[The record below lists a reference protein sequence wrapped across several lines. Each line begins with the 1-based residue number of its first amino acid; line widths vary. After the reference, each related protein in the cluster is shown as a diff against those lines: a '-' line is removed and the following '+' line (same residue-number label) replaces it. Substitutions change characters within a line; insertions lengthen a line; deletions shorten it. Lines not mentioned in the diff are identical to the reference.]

1 MLRHWKKADKWDDA
15 PHALKRGCVWRIK
28 IYRQI
33 FLMLGQHYWKLVQVL
48 DYHCII
54 PLLEDWPF
62 TMVQYSGCCPD
73 VLCFTDGKPWKMA
86 KPGTGDA
93 AAALLPAAGGHDVNL
108 VQRSYYYGHYGFAGA
123 KVQHVL
129 QADDMCYSF
138 TCPLCCH
145 DAMVLCELS
154 MLTMLSILF
163 ANDNPLRPVNLI

>member
-1 MLRHWKKADKWDDA
+1 M
-15 PHALKRGCVWRIK
+15 
-28 IYRQI
+28 Y
-33 FLMLGQHYWKLVQVL
+33 Y
-48 DYHCII
+48 
-54 PLLEDWPF
+54 
-62 TMVQYSGCCPD
+62 
-73 VLCFTDGKPWKMA
+73 
-86 KPGTGDA
+86 
-93 AAALLPAAGGHDVNL
+93 ALLMENPGRWQSQVQEMQLLHFFLLLGGHDVNL

-163 ANDNPLRPVNLI
+163 ANNNPLRPVNLI